1 MSRHKHKLRFIGIFL
16 SVILSVSSVP
26 LYAFASGTY
35 DTGGAAAEEVTVS
48 CEYVAKRGEFEKHY
62 LLSDGSFVAV
72 SYPEAIHYRNADG
85 EWEDIDSSLH
95 AEASSSR
102 IVTGDCG
109 TFAASF
115 STGRRAGRLVSL
127 SNREFSLSWSLSGDG
142 DRIVS
147 SSPVLAAS
155 SSSVMQARAKIRDSI
170 TGKPVSD
177 SETFALRG
185 ASGSVG
191 YSALF
196 ADAPEISAEY
206 TVYRNKI
213 EEDIYINSPTDL
225 RSLRMEFDT
234 AGLTAEVR
242 NDGSVEFLDENGEMR
257 FRIGIPYM
265 EDAANEI
272 LTDIHVNAEQ
282 NGDSCTVTY
291 TPDEEW
297 LSSSERS
304 YPILFDPS
312 VTTDEYNSNIVDTYV
327 AEGDTANHSG
337 EQKLFYG
344 VKSGKVHRV
353 YIKINNLPA
362 LDPSMPV
369 YGATMSL
376 TYLDGTKTGKA
387 VEIRRVNASWSPE
400 TITYANQPGYSAVLG
415 SMAFNASKPVTFNL
429 SSDVASLYD
438 EYNAAENY
446 GYVVKYVDE
455 GKTNTDYNGFWS
467 ADYTKAAKR
476 PVLTVSYGY
485 SLPSSLTNGS
495 VYSFKNVGSGS
506 FMTVHDGKDANYTNV
521 YQKNTTVSNLTASQK
536 FKLEQVSATGGY
548 LLRAMCSSNG
558 TNRVVDIQ
566 RVGTE
571 NYVKSGNNAYLYTAT
586 APKTQQWF
594 IVGVGT
600 NQFKIVLRSNMNL
613 ALSAYGTA
621 NGTSGGNTSTSAGNV
636 FLSTYSD
643 SAYQRWE
650 IVDENGKN
658 AECDSFAGKLQNGVY
673 YLNNSHYRKYLHK
686 NGTDAKVNGASGL
699 ISNLAGTI
707 RWKLTQVGN
716 DEYIIQSMADS
727 SKYLYGSSAGY
738 AYLGSNISASGGGIS
753 TAYRWE
759 ITHPR
764 NDGGFLVKNVMTGR
778 YLFQDGEDSVG
789 LIGNTGNTEFEKKI
803 RNWGIAN
810 VNYYGND
817 KPDKLVYANELKSGF
832 TFTASSIEVG
842 DTAAL
847 NVTKN
852 PSNALWSNSRDF
864 TFTKVETNNYRGNL
878 IIDNSTQS
886 IRGTKAGAVTIRAI
900 HKVTGLSCVFS
911 VEIKPKLEKDADYLL
926 PDEIVEQLYLF
937 RSMISQIEN
946 SSISTSSKN
955 RYIEE
960 LELQEDIIRA
970 DYILENNNYRSAYA
984 QAVIPD
990 FLNQLDKDFDSANTD
1005 DLYKVVANRLLVLF
1019 GIECE
1024 DTEINRNGFFLDPDC
1039 NYREWGVESKTACAW
1054 YLNSISQG
1062 DFWTKL
1068 RTIDDQVT
1076 SSKSV
1081 SRITQYR
1088 NQHETVKNFVA
1099 KALGGKTEV
1108 KIPKGS
1114 LSGNDGYA
1122 DIVAAK
1128 SNGGGTNI
1136 WEVKPN
1142 KTKYYSSST
1151 RDGIGTKQLRKYI
1164 DSAQN
1169 AESNKISKD
1178 GEYFY
1183 KTFTA
1188 GYPLIPFYLQDSD
1201 ESWFEVSPPPYSP
1214 HISPDQGLILY
1225 RKLENN
1231 EKKDPDRSQYNYAD
1245 NQIELMRSTA
1255 YGEPIVVAKA
1265 GIVDLAI
1272 AFAEFVV
1279 AGSLMVVMVC
1289 APIQSA
1295 PAITAI
1301 ATNTATSAV
1310 KTQLEIEVAK
1320 KVTKILIPS
1329 SAAEQVFREVAE
1341 EIIRQK
1347 AA

>member
-155 SSSVMQARAKIRDSI
+155 SSSVMRARAKISDSI

-242 NDGSVEFLDENGEMR
+242 DDGSVEFLDENGEMR

-344 VKSGKVHRV
+344 VKSGKIHRV
-353 YIKINNLPA
+353 YIKINDLPA
-362 LDPSMPV
+362 IDASMPV
-369 YGATMSL
+369 YSATMSL
-376 TYLDGTKTGKA
+376 TYLTGTKTGKA
-387 VEIRRVNASWSPE
+387 VEIRKVDSSWSPT
-400 TITYANQPGYSAVLG
+400 TITYANKPNHSTLLG
-415 SMAFNASKPVTFNL
+415 SMTFDASKPVTFNL
-429 SSDVASLYD
+429 ASDVSALYD
-438 EYNAAENY
+438 EFNAASNY
-446 GYVVKYVDE
+446 GYVIKYVDE
-455 GKTNTDYNGFWS
+455 SDTAPDYNGFWS
-467 ADYTKAAKR
+467 SEYTTASKR
-476 PVLTVSYGY
+476 PVLTVNYGY
-485 SLPSSLTNGS
+485 SLPSSISEGS
-495 VYSFKNVGSGS
+495 VYSFQNVGSGA
-506 FMTVHDGKDANYTNV
+506 FMTVHNGNDANYTNI
-521 YQKNTTVSNLTASQK
+521 YQKSNYVAARTIGQM
-536 FKLEQVSATGGY
+536 FKLERVGSTGGY
-548 LLRAMCSSNG
+548 LFRAMCSSNG

-594 IVGVGT
+594 IVGVGRT
-600 NQFKIVLRSNMNL
+600 EFTLILRSNMNL
-613 ALSAYGTA
+613 ALTANSSGTNGTA
-621 NGTSGGNTSTSAGNV
+621 GGTSSTSAGNIFV
-636 FLSTYSD
+636 GTYTGSE
-643 SAYQRWE
+643 YQKWKV
-650 IVDENGKN
+650 IDESGMNM
-658 AECDSFAGKLQNGVY
+658 ECDSFDGNLSDGVY
-673 YLNNSHYRKYLHK
+673 YLNNQHYRKYLHK
-686 NGTDAKVNGASGL
+686 NGSETKVNGASGL
-699 ISNLAGTI
+699 ISNLGGSI
-707 RWKLTQVGN
+707 RWKFTKVN
-716 DEYIIQSMADS
+716 DNEYTIRSMEDS

-738 AYLGSNISASGGGIS
+738 AYLGSNISAYDGGIS

-759 ITHPR
+759 VCRPSS
-764 NDGGFLVKNVMTGR
+764 GGGYLIKNVMTGR
-778 YLFQDGEDSVG
+778 YLYQDGEYSVG
-789 LIGNTGNTEFEKKI
+789 LIGNTGNTESEQKK
-803 RNWGIAN
+803 RNWGVVDID
-810 VNYYGND
+810 YYGND
-817 KPDKLVYANELKSGF
+817 KPVSLRYGNELKDGF
-832 TFTASSIEVG
+832 TFTAASVEVG
-842 DTAAL
+842 KTAAL

-852 PSNALWSNSRDF
+852 PSNALWSNSSDF
-864 TFTKVETNNYRGNL
+864 VFTKVDTANYRGAV
-878 IIDNSTQS
+878 S
-886 IRGTKAGAVTIRAI
+886 INNEEHTISATRAGAVTIKAT
-900 HKVTGLSCVFS
+900 HKVTGLSCIFS
-911 VEIKPKLEKDADYLL
+911 VEIKPQLEKEADYML
-926 PDEIVEQLYLF
+926 PDEIKRQLYVVRTAISNVESTGYSIEDKEMMIEQLE
-937 RSMISQIEN
+937 I
-946 SSISTSSKN
+946 
-955 RYIEE
+955 
-960 LELQEDIIRA
+960 QEDIIRA
-970 DYILENNNYRSAYA
+970 DYILTGDNYSKAYA
-984 QAVIPD
+984 KAVIP
-990 FLNQLDKDFDSANTD
+990 NFDYVIDNTID
-1005 DLYKVVANRLLVLF
+1005 TISENLYRVVANRLLVLYGLMYSESETNAF
-1019 GIECE
+1019 QYFLDLDCQYDLWGAESKSALEWYYLSTEDGANSFFNRDSSGIGPEVRNKIVISNLQVFKYRHDVVKE
-1024 DTEINRNGFFLDPDC
+1024 FVAMNLGGYTEVSIPNIVRKKKDGTEISYTGRADIMC
-1039 NYREWGVESKTACAW
+1039 
-1054 YLNSISQG
+1054 
-1062 DFWTKL
+1062 
-1068 RTIDDQVT
+1068 
-1076 SSKSV
+1076 SV
-1081 SRITQYR
+1081 
-1088 NQHETVKNFVA
+1088 
-1099 KALGGKTEV
+1099 LGGT
-1108 KIPKGS
+1108 
-1114 LSGNDGYA
+1114 A
-1122 DIVAAK
+1122 
-1128 SNGGGTNI
+1128 I

-1142 KTKYYSSST
+1142 RPIYYNNK
-1151 RDGIGTKQLRKYI
+1151 IGTQQLRRYVK
-1164 DSAQN
+1164 AAN
-1169 AESNKISKD
+1169 A
-1178 GEYFY
+1178 
-1183 KTFTA
+1183 A
-1188 GYPLIPFYLQDSD
+1188 D
-1201 ESWFEVSPPPYSP
+1201 E
-1214 HISPDQGLILY
+1214 IKKGLIEFNKDFVAGAPISSFNLDVPSITKKSETIRLRVEPSPFFASVPYDSGLVLY
-1225 RKLENN
+1225 RQVNDDEDDGLPVYSLEEVQCTLLQKNV
-1231 EKKDPDRSQYNYAD
+1231 KYALPSAIKVGVRD
-1245 NQIELMRSTA
+1245 LVYTFAYVVMSGVVVGICIVYAPEIALAMSNLLAGIASAIELQT
-1255 YGEPIVVAKA
+1255 
-1265 GIVDLAI
+1265 
-1272 AFAEFVV
+1272 
-1279 AGSLMVVMVC
+1279 
-1289 APIQSA
+1289 
-1295 PAITAI
+1295 ITQAI
-1301 ATNTATSAV
+1301 ATGAAV
-1310 KTQLEIEVAK
+1310 AVPL
-1320 KVTKILIPS
+1320 S
-1329 SAAEQVFREVAE
+1329 SYQINAIANMGG
-1341 EIIRQK
+1341 
-1347 AA
+1347 

>member
-85 EWEDIDSSLH
+85 EWEDIDSSVH

-142 DRIVS
+142 ERMVS

-155 SSSVMQARAKIRDSI
+155 SSSVMQARAKISDSI

-242 NDGSVEFLDENGEMR
+242 DDGSVEFLDENGEMR

-415 SMAFNASKPVTFNL
+415 SMAFDASKPVTFNL

-455 GKTNTDYNGFWS
+455 GKTNADYNGFWS

-650 IVDENGKN
+650 IVDKNGKN
-658 AECDSFAGKLQNGVY
+658 AECDSLAGKLQNGVY

-911 VEIKPKLEKDADYLL
+911 VEIKPKLEKDADYML
-926 PDEIVEQLYLF
+926 PDEIKKQLYVVRTAISNVESTGYSIEDKEMMIEQLE
-937 RSMISQIEN
+937 I
-946 SSISTSSKN
+946 
-955 RYIEE
+955 
-960 LELQEDIIRA
+960 QEDIIRA
-970 DYILENNNYRSAYA
+970 DYILTGDNYSKAYA
-984 QAVIPD
+984 KAVIP
-990 FLNQLDKDFDSANTD
+990 NFDSVIDSGIDTINEN
-1005 DLYKVVANRLLVLF
+1005 LYRVVANRLLVLYGLKYSENETNTF
-1019 GIECE
+1019 QYFLDLDCQYDLWGAESQSALEWYYLSTGDGGNSFFNRTSSGIGPE
-1024 DTEINRNGFFLDPDC
+1024 NRNEIVISSLQVFK
-1039 NYREWGVESKTACAW
+1039 YRHDV
-1054 YLNSISQG
+1054 
-1062 DFWTKL
+1062 
-1068 RTIDDQVT
+1068 
-1076 SSKSV
+1076 
-1081 SRITQYR
+1081 
-1088 NQHETVKNFVA
+1088 VKEFVA
-1099 KALGGKTEV
+1099 MNLGGFTEV
-1108 KIPKGS
+1108 SIPNIARTKKNGVVISYKGR
-1114 LSGNDGYA
+1114 A
-1122 DIVAAK
+1122 DIVCSIA
-1128 SNGGGTNI
+1128 GGTAI

-1142 KTKYYSSST
+1142 RPVYYNN
-1151 RDGIGTKQLRKYI
+1151 GIGTHQLKLYVE
-1164 DSAQN
+1164 A
-1169 AESNKISKD
+1169 ANKAKNGKVSK
-1178 GEYFY
+1178 GPVKFM
-1183 KTFTA
+1183 
-1188 GYPLIPFYLQDSD
+1188 Q
-1201 ESWFEVSPPPYSP
+1201 
-1214 HISPDQGLILY
+1214 
-1225 RKLENN
+1225 
-1231 EKKDPDRSQYNYAD
+1231 
-1245 NQIELMRSTA
+1245 
-1255 YGEPIVVAKA
+1255 
-1265 GIVDLAI
+1265 
-1272 AFAEFVV
+1272 EFV
-1279 AGSLMVVMVC
+1279 AGSPISSFNLDVPSITEKDANIRLRVGPSPFFASIPYDSGLVLYMQVDDNDDGGLPVYSLEEVQCSLLQKDVKYALPSAIKVGVRDLIYTFAYCVVSGVVIGIC
-1289 APIQSA
+1289 IVYAPEIASA
-1295 PAITAI
+1295 MSNVLAGIATAANLQTVTQAI
-1301 ATNTATSAV
+1301 AAGSAIAV
-1310 KTQLEIEVAK
+1310 PL
-1320 KVTKILIPS
+1320 S
-1329 SAAEQVFREVAE
+1329 SYQINAIANMGG
-1341 EIIRQK
+1341 
-1347 AA
+1347 

>member
-62 LLSDGSFVAV
+62 LLSDGSLVAV

-95 AEASSSR
+95 EEASSSR

-155 SSSVMQARAKIRDSI
+155 SSSVMQARAKISDSI

-177 SETFALRG
+177 SETFALPG

-242 NDGSVEFLDENGEMR
+242 DDGSVEFLDESGEMR

-291 TPDEEW
+291 TLDEEW

-415 SMAFNASKPVTFNL
+415 SMAFDASKPVTFNL

-455 GKTNTDYNGFWS
+455 GKTNADYNGFWS

-571 NYVKSGNNAYLYTAT
+571 SYVKSGNNAYLYTAT

-650 IVDENGKN
+650 IYDGDGVRMDTDEEVYSNN
-658 AECDSFAGKLQNGVY
+658 KLYVI
-673 YLNNSHYRKYLHK
+673 NNVKYRKYLRNSNTSTSLDGACGFLSSLGQTVRWRVIK
-686 NGTDAKVNGASGL
+686 ITDDYYAIRSATDA
-699 ISNLAGTI
+699 
-707 RWKLTQVGN
+707 
-716 DEYIIQSMADS
+716 
-727 SKYLYGSSAGY
+727 SKYLASNAAGTQVYLSAITSSEEIPNEYLWAIRSNTIRNVRSGKYLY
-738 AYLGSNISASGGGIS
+738 AYGNYPS
-753 TAYRWE
+753 TCT
-759 ITHPR
+759 IGLT
-764 NDGGFLVKNVMTGR
+764 NVVEHYSMWAI
-778 YLFQDGEDSVG
+778 L
-789 LIGNTGNTEFEKKI
+789 
-803 RNWGIAN
+803 
-810 VNYYGND
+810 
-817 KPDKLVYANELKSGF
+817 
-832 TFTASSIEVG
+832 SIEYVQ
-842 DTAAL
+842 
-847 NVTKN
+847 
-852 PSNALWSNSRDF
+852 SREIRDF
-864 TFTKVETNNYRGNL
+864 SIDSLTVGPGNKKY
-878 IIDNSTQS
+878 IKINKTPSDAIWTANRDFVYSPSTQKVS
-886 IRGTKAGAVTIRAI
+886 IAPDGL
-900 HKVTGLSCVFS
+900 VTGLDLGTDTITLRHRATGLTRSFAVNVKYSFGMSIQNNNAYQAGCEMHGDDHARAFDQWSDNLKTNLIQMGLVNSF
-911 VEIKPKLEKDADYLL
+911 DYRGTNSWAIDFKNHRL
-926 PDEIVEQLYLF
+926 PGIIHTRQCIDDVDLMIFTGHGYANGRNINEGLF
-937 RSMISQIEN
+937 QNNCLHFGTTN
-946 SSISTSSKN
+946 SSTGHPSGVGTGADSNFTTSDALYFGYN
-955 RYIEE
+955 
-960 LELQEDIIRA
+960 A
-970 DYILENNNYRSAYA
+970 DTKWLITYTCN
-984 QAVIPD
+984 
-990 FLNQLDKDFDSANTD
+990 FLNTHNGDENVMQL
-1005 DLYKVVANRLLVLF
+1005 
-1019 GIECE
+1019 
-1024 DTEINRNGFFLDPDC
+1024 LD
-1039 NYREWGVESKTACAW
+1039 R
-1054 YLNSISQG
+1054 
-1062 DFWTKL
+1062 
-1068 RTIDDQVT
+1068 
-1076 SSKSV
+1076 
-1081 SRITQYR
+1081 
-1088 NQHETVKNFVA
+1088 
-1099 KALGGKTEV
+1099 GG
-1108 KIPKGS
+1108 
-1114 LSGNDGYA
+1114 
-1122 DIVAAK
+1122 
-1128 SNGGGTNI
+1128 
-1136 WEVKPN
+1136 
-1142 KTKYYSSST
+1142 
-1151 RDGIGTKQLRKYI
+1151 RLRK
-1164 DSAQN
+1164 
-1169 AESNKISKD
+1169 
-1178 GEYFY
+1178 
-1183 KTFTA
+1183 T
-1188 GYPLIPFYLQDSD
+1188 
-1201 ESWFEVSPPPYSP
+1201 
-1214 HISPDQGLILY
+1214 
-1225 RKLENN
+1225 NN
-1231 EKKDPDRSQYNYAD
+1231 EK
-1245 NQIELMRSTA
+1245 
-1255 YGEPIVVAKA
+1255 
-1265 GIVDLAI
+1265 
-1272 AFAEFVV
+1272 
-1279 AGSLMVVMVC
+1279 
-1289 APIQSA
+1289 
-1295 PAITAI
+1295 
-1301 ATNTATSAV
+1301 
-1310 KTQLEIEVAK
+1310 
-1320 KVTKILIPS
+1320 
-1329 SAAEQVFREVAE
+1329 
-1341 EIIRQK
+1341 
-1347 AA
+1347 

>member
-85 EWEDIDSSLH
+85 EWEDIDSNLH

-142 DRIVS
+142 ERMVS

-155 SSSVMQARAKIRDSI
+155 SSSVMQARAKISDSI

-242 NDGSVEFLDENGEMR
+242 DDGSVEFLDENGEMR

-415 SMAFNASKPVTFNL
+415 SMAFDASKPVTFNL

-455 GKTNTDYNGFWS
+455 GKTNADYNGFWS

-571 NYVKSGNNAYLYTAT
+571 SYVKSGNNAYLYTAT

-789 LIGNTGNTEFEKKI
+789 LIGNTGNTEFEKEI
-803 RNWGIAN
+803 RNWGIIN
-810 VNYYGND
+810 SESYGNGSKYSFQELSPNDSFNNCKIEIDHCTTPSIDFGGKLLLWSSVTDFELSQYDDTIISID
-817 KPDKLVYANELKSGF
+817 KKTNKITALKSGYSF
-832 TFTASSIEVG
+832 VLA
-842 DTAAL
+842 
-847 NVTKN
+847 K
-852 PSNALWSNSRDF
+852 
-864 TFTKVETNNYRGNL
+864 
-878 IIDNSTQS
+878 
-886 IRGTKAGAVTIRAI
+886 
-900 HKVTGLSCVFS
+900 HKVTQIELSFVCITYADSDIKQFRTTRHSTEPLTLCVAEMYNGNRLWYQMADEPDESGEQYSEILLISQELIDSQYKQYELYCSGENTSIFDLPYCVFTS
-911 VEIKPKLEKDADYLL
+911 KAKIDEVIEKG
-926 PDEIVEQLYLF
+926 Q
-937 RSMISQIEN
+937 
-946 SSISTSSKN
+946 
-955 RYIEE
+955 
-960 LELQEDIIRA
+960 
-970 DYILENNNYRSAYA
+970 
-984 QAVIPD
+984 
-990 FLNQLDKDFDSANTD
+990 
-1005 DLYKVVANRLLVLF
+1005 LYKVDENSDEYFGMWVFFSQREKLYRDRLLFLYNAAQYVELIINIANQAF
-1019 GIECE
+1019 ILANNIQQLVNASNQFASAQYISGISAYNSFDDISDSVAVADGITDTMQYSGKRPTWRESEVYVGTNIYKLE
-1024 DTEINRNGFFLDPDC
+1024 DGYRPNDSFKIIDDKFTSVPYGTAGSSRPDFYNWNTHHCIDVKNYNIVTARGRSSLVNNVVNQYSKRVTVFPIDTTYDVVIDIRGQSWTQDMLNEIITAIS
-1039 NYREWGVESKTACAW
+1039 SKTA
-1054 YLNSISQG
+1054 G
-1062 DFWTKL
+1062 KMG
-1068 RTIDDQVT
+1068 
-1076 SSKSV
+1076 V
-1081 SRITQYR
+1081 SFI
-1088 NQHETVKNFVA
+1088 K
-1099 KALGGKTEV
+1099 
-1108 KIPKGS
+1108 
-1114 LSGNDGYA
+1114 
-1122 DIVAAK
+1122 
-1128 SNGGGTNI
+1128 
-1136 WEVKPN
+1136 
-1142 KTKYYSSST
+1142 
-1151 RDGIGTKQLRKYI
+1151 
-1164 DSAQN
+1164 
-1169 AESNKISKD
+1169 
-1178 GEYFY
+1178 
-1183 KTFTA
+1183 
-1188 GYPLIPFYLQDSD
+1188 
-1201 ESWFEVSPPPYSP
+1201 
-1214 HISPDQGLILY
+1214 
-1225 RKLENN
+1225 
-1231 EKKDPDRSQYNYAD
+1231 
-1245 NQIELMRSTA
+1245 
-1255 YGEPIVVAKA
+1255 
-1265 GIVDLAI
+1265 
-1272 AFAEFVV
+1272 
-1279 AGSLMVVMVC
+1279 
-1289 APIQSA
+1289 
-1295 PAITAI
+1295 
-1301 ATNTATSAV
+1301 
-1310 KTQLEIEVAK
+1310 
-1320 KVTKILIPS
+1320 
-1329 SAAEQVFREVAE
+1329 
-1341 EIIRQK
+1341 
-1347 AA
+1347 